1 MSFLLLVSCILIYM
15 EVKAFSAC
23 VMHFIDMDVKAFSA
37 CVMYCYIHGRFKLD
51 IILII
56 NQI

>member
-1 MSFLLLVSCILIYM
+1 MHFEVDSDITMLINEFLLLVSCILIYM
-15 EVKAFSAC
+15 E
-23 VMHFIDMDVKAFSA
+23 VKAFSA

>member
-1 MSFLLLVSCILIYM
+1 MNFLLLVSCILIYM

-51 IILII
+51 II
-56 NQI
+56 